1 MKDDIRRTDPL
12 TGEKFFA
19 KRINQTF
26 ATPANRI
33 KFHNSQANEL
43 RKETSVIDKV
53 IKRTHK
59 LIRQLMG
66 NKSEAEF
73 SKDYLDGY
81 GVNLDAFNHLVAI
94 KGVNYPAVYEF
105 VIIVVND
112 NLIKIIN
119 YGRY

>member
-1 MKDDIRRTDPL
+1 MVKDNVKRDPL
-12 TGEKFFA
+12 TREEFIAKRVNQKFA
-19 KRINQTF
+19 K
-26 ATPANRI
+26 PENRI
-33 KFHNSQANEL
+33 KFYNSQANEL

>member
-1 MKDDIRRTDPL
+1 MKDDIRRVDPL

-19 KRINQTF
+19 KRVNQKF
-26 ATPANRI
+26 ARPENRI

-112 NLIKIIN
+112 NLIKIID

>member
-1 MKDDIRRTDPL
+1 MKEVTRRTDPQ
-12 TGEKFFA
+12 TGELFFPKRANQKFA
-19 KRINQTF
+19 R
-26 ATPANRI
+26 PENRI

-66 NKSEAEF
+66 NKSETEF

-112 NLIKIIN
+112 NLIKIID

>member
-1 MKDDIRRTDPL
+1 MKEVTRRTDPQ
-12 TGEKFFA
+12 TGELFFPKRANQKFA
-19 KRINQTF
+19 R
-26 ATPANRI
+26 PENRI

-112 NLIKIIN
+112 NLIKIID

>member
-1 MKDDIRRTDPL
+1 MVKDNVKRDLL
-12 TGEKFFA
+12 TKEDFIAKRVTQKFA
-19 KRINQTF
+19 K
-26 ATPANRI
+26 PENRI
-33 KFHNSQANEL
+33 KFHNSKASEL